1 MTGTEGVSR
10 TLNKFNRNL
19 ILSNF
24 KGNGDWNRKRE
35 WTDARDGNLLGN
47 VPQIPREVMAMS
59 QKKSMYCNFYQV
71 LHALFMRTFDNFIF
85 SATSE
90 HC

>member
-59 QKKSMYCNFYQV
+59 QKKSMDYNFYQV
-71 LHALFMRTFDNFIF
+71 LHELFMRTFDNFIF